1 MRRGESSLRRKSGGL
16 RISPVPDAAHGALPA
31 GQPVRVLL
39 VTDVRLHREL
49 LADALAEHD
58 GIELAGSAPSDV
70 ATTAAAM
77 FEPSV
82 VVVNTPSASAADE
95 LHAFAVALPDAKI
108 VAVGVPSDDDAI
120 VRILEAGAAGYV
132 TAEQSLPDLIAAVE
146 AAAAGELQCPPRLAA
161 ALARRVTALAAGG
174 TRNGSDGN
182 GDGLTPRQREIATL
196 IAEGL
201 SNKQIARSLSIEHAT
216 VKNHVHTILSKLGVS
231 RRDQVAGRLH
241 D

>member
-1 MRRGESSLRRKSGGL
+1 VRRGESSLRWSTGGL
-16 RISPVPDAAHGALPA
+16 RGRPTSTGVGGGNPA
-31 GQPVRVLL
+31 DEPVRVLL

-49 LADALAEHD
+49 LADALAEHG

-70 ATTAAAM
+70 AATAAAM

-82 VVVNTPSASAADE
+82 VIVNTPSAAADE
-95 LHAFAVALPDAKI
+95 LRAFAVALPDAKI

-132 TAEQSLPDLIAAVE
+132 TAEQSLSDLIAAVE

-174 TRNGSDGN
+174 AKETNGN
-182 GDGLTPRQREIATL
+182 GLTPRQREIATL

-216 VKNHVHTILSKLGVS
+216 VKNHVHTILAKLGVS
-231 RRDQVAGRLH
+231 RRDQVAGRLYP
-241 D
+241 

>member
-16 RISPVPDAAHGALPA
+16 RTSPVSDEAGGAAPS

-70 ATTAAAM
+70 AATAAAM

-82 VVVNTPSASAADE
+82 VIVNIASPGTADE
-95 LHAFAVALPDAKI
+95 LHAFAVTLPHAKV
-108 VAVGVPSDDDAI
+108 VAVGVPNDDDAI
-120 VRILEAGAAGYV
+120 VRVLEAGAVGYV
-132 TAEQSLPDLIAAVE
+132 TTEQSLPDLIAAVE
-146 AAAAGELQCPPRLAA
+146 AAAVGELQCPPRLAA

-174 TRNGSDGN
+174 PDGANGN
-182 GDGLTPRQREIATL
+182 GLTPRQREIAAL
-196 IAEGL
+196 MAEGL

-216 VKNHVHTILSKLGVS
+216 VKNHVHTILVKLGVS

>member
-1 MRRGESSLRRKSGGL
+1 
-16 RISPVPDAAHGALPA
+16 VPDEANGAEPA
-31 GQPVRVLL
+31 SEPVRVLL
-39 VTDVRLHREL
+39 VTNVRLHREL
-49 LADALAEHD
+49 LADALAEQD

-70 ATTAAAM
+70 AATAAAM

-82 VVVNTPSASAADE
+82 VVVNTPSAIAADE
-95 LHAFAVALPDAKI
+95 LHALAVALPDAKI

-161 ALARRVTALAAGG
+161 ALAKRVTALAAGG
-174 TRNGSDGN
+174 ARDANGANGN
-182 GDGLTPRQREIATL
+182 GLTPRQREIASL